1 MDRGSVAGTCGC
13 DVWLV
18 TVPAYLR
25 QITHCCGLRLTL
37 EGARYF
43 RIRFR
48 QQRKNPRP
56 CKQNASY
63 LTLF

>member
-1 MDRGSVAGTCGC
+1 MDREVWLGSVASNGGC
-13 DVWLV
+13 
-18 TVPAYLR
+18 AAFLR

-56 CKQNASY
+56 CKRNASY